1 VIIEEELNMNYH
13 MRNPSITEM
22 ASSKM
27 SAIRNIDDL
36 SSRVKSPFWD
46 NDNSV
51 SFGEEYELK
60 QRRS

>member
-46 NDNSV
+46 NDNI
-51 SFGEEYELK
+51 FEI
-60 QRRS
+60 Q